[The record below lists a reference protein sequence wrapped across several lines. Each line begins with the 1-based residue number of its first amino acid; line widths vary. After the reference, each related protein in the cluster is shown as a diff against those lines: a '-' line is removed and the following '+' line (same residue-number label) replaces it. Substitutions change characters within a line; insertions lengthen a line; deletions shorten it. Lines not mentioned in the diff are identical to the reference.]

1 MTDLMSKVRLTTAQD
16 SAMLE
21 QASKP
26 APIISA
32 STDHRALA
40 RSIAARAARTH
51 GLAGTIKR
59 ALEPSRITRASWKV
73 SDPRSIAAVE
83 TQVYFDVMAAN
94 AITPLDLERLER
106 LTPKAFKREILGI
119 INNLDR
125 QHAAFRNDHRPITA
139 LEEPQP

>member
-1 MTDLMSKVRLTTAQD
+1 MTDLMSKMRLTTAQD

-32 STDHRALA
+32 NTDTRALA

-73 SDPRSIAAVE
+73 TDPRSIAAVE

-94 AITPLDLERLER
+94 AITPLDLQRLDR
-106 LTPKAFKREILGI
+106 MSTADFKQEVLGI
-119 INNLDR
+119 ITHLDR
-125 QHAAFRNDHRPITA
+125 RAATFTNDYRPATA
-139 LEEPQP
+139 LEGPA